1 MLGEELGGAGY
12 LVSSCLRDK
21 VIIASVV
28 INQWAEV
35 PSVRPTA
42 SLQSLCVGGF
52 VYDGLAS
59 RGGKGEAI
67 PIVRAPN
74 GFISRHAG
82 VNARSSHQVESILDL
97 GCELVPKLKGEF
109 AVSCCKG
116 TDKMILEHLDWAFCR
131 VHAMIVWLN

>member
-1 MLGEELGGAGY
+1 MLEEELGRAGY
-12 LVSSCLRDK
+12 LVSSRLRDE

-28 INQWAEV
+28 IGRWAEV
-35 PSVRPTA
+35 PRVRPTVFP
-42 SLQSLCVGGF
+42 QSSCVGGF

-59 RGGKGEAI
+59 RGGKGEEI

-97 GCELVPKLKGEF
+97 GCELVPKLQGGF

-116 TDKMILEHLDWAFCR
+116 TDKMILERLDHAFCR
-131 VHAMIVWLN
+131 VHSMIVWLN